1 MENIEQELENIF
13 KYNVLKDDYPHN
25 IKELNEV
32 NNALQEIFN
41 KYNIVNNII
50 NKNIK
55 NDVVYSVGCGKNYNI
70 VHYKNNYTE
79 IFYSFEY
86 IDGYKWKLVTDITEE
101 DIVLK
106 HINYENMF
114 KKDYNYNT
122 DNNISSDIADDEYF
136 NKNFYSYDNFRQKYY
151 SF

>member
-1 MENIEQELENIF
+1 MENIEQEIENIF
-13 KYNVLKDDYPHN
+13 KYDVLKDDYPHN
-25 IKELNEV
+25 IKELNAV

-41 KYNIVNNII
+41 KYNVVNNII

-55 NDVVYSVGCGKNYNI
+55 SNIIYSVGCGKNYNI
-70 VHYKNNYTE
+70 VHYNNNYTE

-86 IDGYKWKLVTDITEE
+86 IGGYKWKLVTDITED
-101 DIVLK
+101 DIILK

-122 DNNISSDIADDEYF
+122 DNIRSDISYDEYF
-136 NKNFYSYDNFRQKYY
+136 NKNFYSYDNFSEKY
-151 SF
+151 